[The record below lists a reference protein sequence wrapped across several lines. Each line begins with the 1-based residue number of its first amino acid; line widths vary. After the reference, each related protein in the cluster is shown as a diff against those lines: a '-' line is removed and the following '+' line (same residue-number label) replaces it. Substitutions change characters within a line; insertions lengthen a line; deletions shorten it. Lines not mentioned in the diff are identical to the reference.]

1 MGDGTQSEM
10 IFKICNF
17 FYLFSGH
24 WEFLIP
30 MIPIFNHSCTI
41 LQFRIKI
48 LILME
53 LEQESV
59 EWNHF
64 LEAFIDMLRKA
75 NEFQLREYS
84 ERSHQH
90 QYIVREE
97 LSRRK
102 VAMIPPQ
109 VAELK
114 LNCLKNILG
123 LFLIHPLLLCSHLA
137 DFHASVQSKGWDD
150 QNEEFVS
157 MEHFGQNLVWFGPM
171 VDLRTRKII
180 LLDTIYEILSK
191 PLEFPF
197 LLYFYCKSNHSFPS
211 A

>member
-1 MGDGTQSEM
+1 M
-10 IFKICNF
+10 
-17 FYLFSGH
+17 
-24 WEFLIP
+24 
-30 MIPIFNHSCTI
+30 
-41 LQFRIKI
+41 
-48 LILME
+48 
-53 LEQESV
+53 

-64 LEAFIDMLRKA
+64 LEAFIDVLDYYGDTTYQLLPEQITIDILRKA

-211 A
+211 AGFMVPLG